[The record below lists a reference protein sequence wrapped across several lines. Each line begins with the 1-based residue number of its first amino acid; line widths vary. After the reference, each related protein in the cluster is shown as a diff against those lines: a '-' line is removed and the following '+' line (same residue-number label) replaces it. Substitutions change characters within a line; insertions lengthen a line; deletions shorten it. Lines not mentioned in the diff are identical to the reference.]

1 MGNSTSR
8 VVGCLVPSLGNG
20 DKDGVDLDFLEP
32 LDEGLGHSFCYVRPV
47 IVDSPALTP
56 SNSERFTVDSSTLE
70 SETHS
75 GSFRQEVGGGAVDD
89 LSGLQRPNKNFQETT
104 FKTISGASV
113 SANVSTARTV
123 NPSALSLAGDAQ
135 EPAASFKSTAS
146 FAAIP
151 LQPVPRGS
159 GPLNGFL
166 SGPLERG
173 FMSGPIEKG
182 AFMSGPIEK
191 GAFMSGPLDSTD
203 KSDFSAPLAYGRR
216 RPGLKRLMRS
226 MSRPMRSAIS
236 HTISRHISGPG
247 WMQRLLMTQFAWHP
261 KEAKLR
267 PQEVGPSE
275 VEYIN
280 SRNLQW
286 AHGKAGEDRVH
297 VVLSE
302 EQGWLF
308 VGIYDGFSGPDA
320 PDFLMSNLYRA
331 IDKELEG
338 LLWDYEDKPQ
348 EDILP
353 KSGQL
358 VGEDLR
364 NPSEPMEEECS
375 ATQLSE
381 PVVCDCSEETC
392 YVGASNTQSTGD
404 GGEIIEEKDEV
415 KDMAAEFRKATE
427 TGKDCKANPLGPSNA
442 VLEGAAHGLEP
453 KLEGQGRKSKRLY
466 ELLGMEDFVTFG
478 NSGRTVSWDSQLS
491 VDGMCSRDNSSATQP
506 GSCSVRAK
514 GDCSG
519 ELGEWASTREDEGM
533 GVEGSV
539 DSGHGVFPS
548 CSSSSGH
555 NKPMVKRS
563 LIGARLRQMYRK
575 QKSLR
580 KKLFPWSYDWHR
592 EQAHVEERL
601 IADSSVT
608 ARRSKLGPVD
618 HVAVLNAMS
627 RALETTEE
635 AYMEMV
641 ENSLDGNPELALMGS
656 CVLVM
661 LMKDQDVYV
670 MNLGDSRAIL
680 AQDRLN
686 DRHAN
691 PVLAK
696 DDLRHRNRSRES
708 LVRVEL
714 DRISEE
720 SPMHNKNS
728 QVCKVN
734 KNREISICRL
744 KMRAVQ
750 LSIDHSTGIQEEVL
764 RIKAEHVDDSQAVFN
779 DRVKGQ
785 LKVTR
790 AFGAGFLK
798 KPKFNEALLEMFRID
813 YIGSS
818 PYVSCIPSVHHH
830 RLCSSDR
837 FLVLSSDG
845 LYEYFSNEEVV
856 SHVAWFMENVP
867 EGDPAQYLI
876 AELLFRAAKKNGMD
890 FHELLHIPQGDR
902 RKYHDDVSVMVVS
915 LEGRI
920 WKSSG

>member
-32 LDEGLGHSFCYVRPV
+32 LDEGLGHSFCYVRPM

-56 SNSERFTVDSSTLE
+56 SNSERFTVDSSTLD

-89 LSGLQRPNKNFQETT
+89 LSGPQRPNKNFQETT

-113 SANVSTARTV
+113 SANVSTVRTV

-159 GPLNGFL
+159 GPLNG
-166 SGPLERG
+166 
-173 FMSGPIEKG
+173 
-182 AFMSGPIEK
+182 
-191 GAFMSGPLDSTD
+191 TD
-203 KSDFSAPLAYGRR
+203 KSDFSAPLTYGR

-348 EDILP
+348 EDLLP
-353 KSGQL
+353 PSGQL

-381 PVVCDCSEETC
+381 PVICDCSEETC
-392 YVGASNTQSTGD
+392 SVGALNTQSTGD

-415 KDMAAEFRKATE
+415 KDMAAEFREATE
-427 TGKDCKANPLGPSNA
+427 TGKDCNANPLGPSNA

-453 KLEGQGRKSKRLY
+453 KLEGQGKKSKRLY

-478 NSGRTVSWDSQLS
+478 NSGRTVSRDSQLS
-491 VDGMCSRDNSSATQP
+491 VDGMCYRDNSSATQP
-506 GSCSVRAK
+506 GSCSARAK

-539 DSGHGVFPS
+539 DSGHGALPS

-580 KKLFPWSYDWHR
+580 KKMFPWSYDWHR
-592 EQAHVEERL
+592 EQTHVEERL

-686 DRHAN
+686 DQHAN

-728 QVCKVN
+728 RVCKVN

-750 LSIDHSTGIQEEVL
+750 LSIDHSTSIEEEVL

-798 KPKFNEALLEMFRID
+798 KELEIK
-813 YIGSS
+813 
-818 PYVSCIPSVHHH
+818 PEHPSYS
-830 RLCSSDR
+830 LKPM
-837 FLVLSSDG
+837 LSSDG

-876 AELLFRAAKKNGMD
+876 AELLFRAAKKNGSLNNSGVPPLPTCKEINAAQNIILNKDMG
-890 FHELLHIPQGDR
+890 FATLKIVPQKTNFFR
-902 RKYHDDVSVMVVS
+902 
-915 LEGRI
+915 
-920 WKSSG
+920 SGMNREYTWD